1 MIPMEEKYTFIGVMM
16 LSSLMEIVGILTMFT
31 NEGIVPSVD
40 LGFTVPALIPS
51 FAQGMLLLV
60 SGGLLTVYSIMK
72 LK

>member
-1 MIPMEEKYTFIGVMM
+1 
-16 LSSLMEIVGILTMFT
+16 MFT
-31 NEGIVPSVD
+31 NEGIAPSVD

-60 SGGLLTVYSIMK
+60 SGGLLTVYTTMK